1 MSELPAALRLTDL
14 AAAVRALLASA
25 TELAQTRGEPLY
37 LVGGLVRDL
46 LLGRPGLDVDLVVE
60 GDGLA
65 YARDWA
71 RGLGLPYRLHCDFL
85 TAQLDAPAVGTVDV
99 ATARRETYPS
109 PAALPVVTPA
119 TLAEDLGRRDFA
131 VNAMALRLDRDDFLD
146 PWNGLEDL
154 AARRLRVLHP
164 RSFMDDPTRI
174 LRGVRLGARLGFD
187 FDATTTE
194 LARVAIVSGAFA
206 PLSGARLAGE
216 LALLAPL
223 AGGAELGEALA
234 RLARLDFFDAVLG
247 LAAPS
252 SAAALALGAAPA
264 GGDPWLRLLL
274 TLGRGGDEL
283 ALADRLHVDGERRR
297 RLVGANARAQRAC
310 QALGDPARTPSQIH
324 EALAEL
330 GDDELALLA
339 SEPGPVGPR
348 VHDEIIRMRPLAL
361 TIHGRDLLAH
371 GVAPGPRV
379 GRALAEVR
387 RGRLDGELAPEEE
400 LGRAL
405 AVVKETE

>member
-14 AAAVRALLASA
+14 APAVRALLASA
-25 TELAQTRGEPLY
+25 TGLAKTRGEPLY

-65 YARDWA
+65 FARDWA
-71 RGLGLPYRLHCDFL
+71 RGLDVPYRLHRDFL
-85 TAQLDAPAVGTVDV
+85 TAQIEDSTLGTVDV
-99 ATARRETYPS
+99 ATVRRETYPS
-109 PAALPVVTPA
+109 PAVLPVVTPA
-119 TLAEDLGRRDFA
+119 TVVEDLGRRDFA
-131 VNAMALRLDRDDFLD
+131 VNAMALRLDHDDFLD
-146 PWNGLEDL
+146 PWNGLADL

-164 RSFMDDPTRI
+164 RSFVDDPTRI

-187 FDATTTE
+187 FDAETAD
-194 LARVAIVSGAFA
+194 LAREAIANGAFI

-223 AGGAELGEALA
+223 AGGAELGDALA
-234 RLARLDFFDAVLG
+234 RLERLGFFGAVLG

-252 SAAALALGAAPA
+252 SAAVSALDAAPA

-274 TLGRGGDEL
+274 TLGRGGAEE

-297 RLVGANARAQRAC
+297 RLVGTNERAQRARC
-310 QALGDPARTPSQIH
+310 VLGDPARTPSQIH

-339 SEPGPVGPR
+339 TEPTPVGPR
-348 VHDEIIRMRPLAL
+348 VQDEIVRMRPLKL
-361 TIHGRDLLAH
+361 TIQGRDLLAH

-387 RGRLDGELAPEEE
+387 RGRLDGELAAEDE

-405 AVVKETE
+405 AVVKEAE

>member
-1 MSELPAALRLTDL
+1 MSERPAALRLTDL
-14 AAAVRALLASA
+14 APAVRALLASA
-25 TELAQTRGEPLY
+25 TALSHARGEPLH

-46 LLGRPGLDVDLVVE
+46 LLGRPGFDVDLVVV

-65 YARDWA
+65 FAREWA
-71 RGLGLPYRLHCDFL
+71 GRLDVPCRCHRDFL
-85 TAQLDAPAVGTVDV
+85 TAQLDVPAVGTVDV

-119 TLAEDLGRRDFA
+119 TLGEDLGRRDFA
-131 VNAMALRLDRDDFLD
+131 VNAMAVRLDGEEFLD
-146 PWNGLEDL
+146 PWNGLADL

-164 RSFMDDPTRI
+164 RSFEDDPTRI
-174 LRGVRLGARLGFD
+174 LRGVRLGARLGFG
-187 FDATTTE
+187 FDAETAD
-194 LARVAIVSGAFA
+194 LACEAITNGAFT

-223 AGGAELGEALA
+223 AGSAELGEAFA
-234 RLARLDFFDAVLG
+234 RLGQLSFFGAVLG
-247 LAAPS
+247 LAAPPP
-252 SAAALALGAAPA
+252 ATVAALGAAPG

-274 TLGRGGDEL
+274 TLGRGGDEE
-283 ALADRLHVDGERRR
+283 ALADRLHVTGERRR
-297 RLVGANARAQRAC
+297 RLVGANERAQRARR
-310 QALGDPARTPSQIH
+310 ALGDLARRPSQVH

-339 SEPGPVGPR
+339 SEPPPVGPR
-348 VHDEIIRMRPLAL
+348 VRDEIVRMRPLTL

-379 GRALAEVR
+379 GRVLAEVR
-387 RGRLDGELAPEEE
+387 RGRLDGELAAEEE

-405 AVVKETE
+405 AVAKEAE